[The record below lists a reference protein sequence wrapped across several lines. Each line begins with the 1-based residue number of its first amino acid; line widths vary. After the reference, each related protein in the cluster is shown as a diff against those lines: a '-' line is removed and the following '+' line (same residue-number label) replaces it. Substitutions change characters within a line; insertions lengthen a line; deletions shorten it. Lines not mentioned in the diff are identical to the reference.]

1 MEIPKHWRLK
11 QQRYALMGEI
21 CNHCEAK
28 LFPPRAVCP
37 ECGGETGISFRFSG
51 KGKTYSY
58 TNIRN
63 GEQAPTTEAELIQVR
78 AVTGN

>member
-1 MEIPKHWRLK
+1 
-11 QQRYALMGEI
+11 MGEI
-21 CNHCEAK
+21 CDHCEAK

-58 TNIRN
+58 IRS
-63 GEQAPTTEAELIQVR
+63 GEQAPTTESEPIQVR
-78 AVTGN
+78 VATEN